1 MELTLGITTPLVM
14 EMPAGLD
21 ADARGAIQTALG
33 TVLWYMENEKGDAA
47 LLEEAVTA
55 YRAALTEH
63 TQDRVPLE
71 WAATLGNEGVAL
83 LTLAGRTNDPAR
95 ARQALEQ
102 VTLAEATMRS
112 GGHIPWAENF
122 AGQIPAAQAL
132 VDRLSGGQP

>member
-1 MELTLGITTPLVM
+1 MELALGITTPLVM

-21 ADARGAIQTALG
+21 ADAGGAIQTALG
-33 TVLWYMENEKGDAA
+33 TVLWHTENEKGDAA

-55 YRAALTEH
+55 YRAALSEN
-63 TQDRVPLE
+63 TQDRVPRD
-71 WAATLGNEGVAL
+71 WANTLGNEGMAL
-83 LTLAGRTNDPAR
+83 LTLAGRTGDPAR

-112 GGHIPWAENF
+112 GGHVPGAETF
-122 AGQIPAAQAL
+122 ARQIPAAQAL